1 MNWVIQHDFIMN
13 PEYQIYKNVAS
24 QNCRK
29 KGVHLVSRNVSG
41 SSESYIIIGSSPTDQ
56 YKLIDQQKNTRITNN
71 IHWLWFYDYTQ
82 NAIELF

>member
-29 KGVHLVSRNVSG
+29 KGVHLVSGNVSG
-41 SSESYIIIGSSPTDQ
+41 SSESYIIIGSSPTRPVQTDRPTKEYAY
-56 YKLIDQQKNTRITNN
+56 YK
-71 IHWLWFYDYTQ
+71 
-82 NAIELF
+82 